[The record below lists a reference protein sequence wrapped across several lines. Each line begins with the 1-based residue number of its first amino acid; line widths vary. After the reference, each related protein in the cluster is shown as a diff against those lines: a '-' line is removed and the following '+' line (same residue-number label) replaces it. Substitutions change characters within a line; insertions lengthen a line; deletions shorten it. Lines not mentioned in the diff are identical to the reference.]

1 MMVEDGRIGEIKRGE
16 RLSAGAANPSR
27 SREEMETAIRAFT
40 DAQWARLGRVGR
52 RYAWRCRW
60 DPDDLVQEAI
70 ARALAGSRNCP
81 ADVDVVKFLAEAI
94 RGIADDEAAKAEIAT
109 RHVPIVAPGEEAPGA
124 ADVEDERLNAE
135 QRALEAGNLAEIRA
149 AVLALFDDD
158 PVARDLADG
167 VMEDM
172 SKAELCEMLDLDD
185 KSYATKR
192 RFIRRRVDE
201 RWPRGWER

>member
-1 MMVEDGRIGEIKRGE
+1 
-16 RLSAGAANPSR
+16 LSAGAAKPLR
-27 SREEMETAIRAFT
+27 SREELETVIDAFT

-52 RYAWRCRW
+52 RYAWRCKW

-70 ARALAGSRNCP
+70 ARALAGGRNCP
-81 ADVDVVKFLAEAI
+81 ADVDVVRFLAEAM

-109 RHVPIVAPGEEAPGA
+109 RHVPIVAPGEEVLGA
-124 ADVEDERLNAE
+124 RDVEDERANAE
-135 QRALEAGNLAEIRA
+135 EHALKDENLAEIRA
-149 AVLALFDDD
+149 AVLALFEDD

-167 VMEDM
+167 VMEEM

-185 KSYATKR
+185 KNYASKR

-201 RWPRGWER
+201 RWPQGWKR

>member
-1 MMVEDGRIGEIKRGE
+1 
-16 RLSAGAANPSR
+16 LSAGAAKPLR
-27 SREEMETAIRAFT
+27 SREEVEIAIRAFT

-70 ARALAGSRNCP
+70 ARALAGGRNCP
-81 ADVDVVKFLAEAI
+81 AHIDVVKFLAETM
-94 RGIADDEAAKAEIAT
+94 RGIADDEAAKAENAV
-109 RHVPIVAPGEEAPGA
+109 RHAPIVAPGEELSGA
-124 ADVEDERLNAE
+124 VDVEDERLNAE
-135 QRALEAGNLAEIRA
+135 EHALKAGNLAEIRA

-167 VMEDM
+167 VIEEM
-172 SKAELCEMLDLDD
+172 SKDELCEMLALDD
-185 KSYATKR
+185 KSYASKR

-201 RWPRGWER
+201 RWPQGWKQ

>member
-1 MMVEDGRIGEIKRGE
+1 VETE
-16 RLSAGAANPSR
+16 
-27 SREEMETAIRAFT
+27 IRAFT

-60 DPDDLVQEAI
+60 HPDDLVQEAI
-70 ARALAGSRNCP
+70 ARALAGDRNCP
-81 ADVDVVKFLAEAI
+81 AHVDVVKFLAETI

-124 ADVEDERLNAE
+124 ADVEDKRLNAE
-135 QRALEAGNLAEIRA
+135 ERALEAGNLAEIRA

-167 VMEDM
+167 VMEEM
-172 SKAELCEMLDLDD
+172 SKGELCEMLVLDET
-185 KSYATKR
+185 SYASKR

-201 RWPRGWER
+201 RWPQGWKR

>member
-1 MMVEDGRIGEIKRGE
+1 M
-16 RLSAGAANPSR
+16 SAGAAKPLR
-27 SREEMETAIRAFT
+27 SREELEAAIRAFT
-40 DAQWARLGRVGR
+40 DAQWARLGRVGQ

-70 ARALAGSRNCP
+70 ARALAAGRNCP
-81 ADVDVVKFLAEAI
+81 VHVDAVKFLAEAI
-94 RGIADDEAAKAEIAT
+94 RSIADGEAAKAEIAA
-109 RHVPIVAPGEEAPGA
+109 RQVPIVAPGEAAPGA

-135 QRALEAGNLAEIRA
+135 EHALEAGNLAEMRS

-167 VMEDM
+167 VMEEM
-172 SKAELCEMLDLDD
+172 SKAELCEMLSLGE
-185 KSYATKR
+185 KSYASKR

-201 RWPRGWER
+201 QWPQGWKR